1 MKSGCLFSICAFLL
15 IIQQVSAA
23 CTPDPV
29 DKSKTCTAYCVWYT
43 CPGLKHTKRACP
55 ADFESDCKAQTESI
69 KFINS
74 KNSFD
79 LEYFSS
85 KENVTYIS
93 GCSDAGAEGYSCM
106 KNKTLAFED
115 KTEGKVGTDICF
127 QNGEPCDSATETTA
141 NSAGS
146 ETTTPVSGSTEQ
158 NGALKLIGIL
168 AFGWMLLSAAWIQ

>member
-23 CTPDPV
+23 CTTNV
-29 DKSKTCTAYCVWYT
+29 GGKSKTCPAYCVKYL
-43 CPGLKHTKRACP
+43 CPGLTHIKTACP

-74 KNSFD
+74 KNSSD
-79 LEYFSS
+79 LEYFNS
-85 KENVTYIS
+85 KDNVKYIS
-93 GCSDAGAEGYSCM
+93 GCSDAGAEGFSCM
-106 KNKTLAFED
+106 ANKTDAFEE
-115 KTEGKVGTDICF
+115 KTEGKVGTDLCF
-127 QNGEPCDSATETTA
+127 QEGEPCDSATTKP
-141 NSAGS
+141 AGS
-146 ETTTPVSGSTEQ
+146 ETTTPGSGSSEQ